1 MIDVV
6 NVEQTLVLQESSGKR
21 MPQNYGFRR
30 LYTHIFPQLVERQ

>member
-21 MPQNYGFRR
+21 MPQNYCFRR
-30 LYTHIFPQLVERQ
+30 